1 MSGPAQLR
9 AQIVGGGLA
18 GLSAAAALASIG
30 WRVDLH
36 EAKPFLGGR
45 TTSYPL
51 HPSMPDSERIDNCQH
66 VLLRCCDNLL
76 DFYRRCGV
84 ADKIDFHQ
92 TLYFV
97 RPGGA
102 VDRLERGPWPK
113 PLHLAGA
120 FLRFGFLDWADKWS
134 LLTTLR
140 ALERQKSR
148 PDLDDLSMG
157 EWLRGRRVTKRSYER
172 FWRPILVSALNE
184 EPERSSAK
192 AAFQVFAD
200 GLMGSRT
207 SYEMGVAAVPLGE
220 LYDAVG
226 DGRLGANLR
235 VHARSRLERIDP
247 DSGAADFYIAAVPF
261 ERIAG
266 LIPDLALD
274 LEPFEHSPITG
285 VHLWFDRPVT
295 ELPHAALLD
304 RTMQW
309 MFRRGP
315 SYVQCVVSASRE
327 LLPLSQAEIVELA
340 CRDLRDF
347 FPEARQARLLRSHVI
362 KEVRATYSVKPGLE
376 ASRPAAVTRIPN
388 LFLAGDWTATGWPAT
403 MEGAVRSGYLA
414 AEAAARAA
422 GLRARFLQ

>member
-1 MSGPAQLR
+1 MSR
-9 AQIVGGGLA
+9 RVQIVGGGLA

-30 WRVDLH
+30 WQVDLH

-45 TTSYPL
+45 ATSYPL
-51 HPSMPDSERIDNCQH
+51 HPSEPDSERIDNCQH

-84 ADKIDFHQ
+84 EGKIDFYS

-113 PLHLAGA
+113 PLHLAGS

-134 LLTTLR
+134 LISTLQ
-140 ALERQKSR
+140 ALERERKR
-148 PDLDDLSMG
+148 ADLDTVSMG
-157 EWLRGRRVTKRSYER
+157 DWLLGRRVTERSYER

-184 EPERSSAK
+184 EPDRSSAK

-200 GLMGSRT
+200 GLMGTRT
-207 SYEMGVAAVPLGE
+207 SYEMGVAAVPLAE
-220 LYDAVG
+220 LYDAAG
-226 DGRLGANLR
+226 DGRLGNNLR
-235 VHARSRLERIDP
+235 VHTRSRIERIDP
-247 DSGAADFYIAAVPF
+247 ASGEADFYIAAVPF
-261 ERIAG
+261 ERAAG
-266 LIPDLALD
+266 LLPELD
-274 LEPFEHSPITG
+274 LQLGEFEHSPITG

-309 MFRRGP
+309 MFRRGE
-315 SYVQCVVSASRE
+315 SYVQCVVSASRD
-327 LLPLSQAEIVELA
+327 LLPLSQAEIVERA
-340 CRDLRDF
+340 CSDLREF
-347 FPEARQARLLRSHVI
+347 FPQAAKARLVRSHVI

-376 ASRPAAVTRIPN
+376 ASRPGAVTKIPN
-388 LFLAGDWTATGWPAT
+388 VFLAGDWTDTGWPAT
-403 MEGAVRSGYLA
+403 MEGAVRSGYKA

-422 GLRARFLQ
+422 SQQTEFLLA